1 MLWVVFSEWVF
12 SGLAKSILAGPSH
25 CNPSCCGICHCFLSS
40 TQYQFLSSVRRRP
53 FSRNEQWCTQSPT
66 LRSSSAP
73 QMTSGTPVNT
83 PTISCPSKCLTSS
96 LRVYFFKDMV
106 NLAASVS
113 SSWALVWYS
122 SHYFACGLLWFNSR
136 NLKSSCKTS
145 NSVSFKK
152 NSVLKFRVLWLHHM
166 HCWFAQYALQLQYL

>member
-1 MLWVVFSEWVF
+1 VSSFLRVF
-12 SGLAKSILAGPSH
+12 SGLAKSSLSSILAAPSH
-25 CNPSCCGICHCFLSS
+25 CKPSCCGICHC
-40 TQYQFLSSVRRRP
+40 FLSSVRRRP
-53 FSRNEQWCTQSPT
+53 FSRNEQWWTQCPT

-73 QMTSGTPVNT
+73 QMTSGALVNT
-83 PTISCPSKCLTSS
+83 PTISCPISCLTSS

-136 NLKSSCKTS
+136 HLKSSCKTS
-145 NSVSFKK
+145 NSVPFKK
-152 NSVLKFRVLWLHHM
+152 KSVLKFRVLWLHHM
-166 HCWFAQYALQLQYL
+166 HCWFAQYALQLQDL